1 MAVVDRKSLSF
12 EDTIFALASGP
23 LPSAVA
29 IYRVSGRGALPWASK
44 HFLASSGS
52 KVDARGMF
60 YGALIDAAGQEVDQV
75 LLLSFLGPHSFT
87 GENVVEVQCH
97 GSLAVAEKL
106 ERLFLAQGLR
116 PAVRGEFS
124 YRAFHYGKMDL
135 GGMAKLGDVFAAR
148 SGHDLER
155 VYQRRDAAL
164 QSEVSKVREH
174 LVRLQAI
181 LDTAVDF
188 SEEYASVVESA
199 KSPLVHAR
207 DLCRAVA
214 GRYEVF
220 KQGGQTPRLV
230 LAGAPNAGKS
240 SLFNALLCRYR
251 AIVNA
256 EPGTTRDAI
265 EEDVEINGRRWKLVD
280 TAGFRDAGSETEK
293 QGIDLGADYLES
305 ASFWVLVV
313 DGTVGLTDAEAHLL
327 KAYGD
332 LPHLV
337 VWNKRDLPGF
347 CSSDVADAETSA
359 LDSESVQELSLLLS
373 KRALPPPEASRALP
387 TSFQAKR
394 LLTAATALDSLL
406 ADLSN
411 GVVPEVLGEANR
423 MVLRQVE
430 SVVGDVGVEEVLD
443 RVFAEFCI
451 GK

>member
-12 EDTIFALASGP
+12 EDTVFALASGP
-23 LPSAVA
+23 LPCAVA
-29 IYRVSGRGALPWASK
+29 IYRVSGRGALAWAAK
-44 HFLASSGS
+44 YFRGGSGKKPES
-52 KVDARGMF
+52 RSML
-60 YGALIDAAGQEVDQV
+60 YGVIVDAAGQEVDQV
-75 LLLSFLGPHSFT
+75 LLLTFIAPHSFT
-87 GENVVEVQCH
+87 GENVIEIQCH
-97 GSLAVAEKL
+97 GSVAVAEKL
-106 ERLFLAQGLR
+106 ERLFLAEGFR
-116 PAVRGEFS
+116 PAERGEFS

-135 GGMAKLGDVFAAR
+135 GAMAQLGDVFTAR

-164 QSEVSKVREH
+164 EAEVGKVRER
-174 LVRLQAI
+174 LIRLQAI

-188 SEEYASVVESA
+188 SEEYSSVVESA
-199 KSPLVHAR
+199 KGPLGEAR
-207 DLCRAVA
+207 DLCRSIAN
-214 GRYEVF
+214 RYEVF

-251 AIVNA
+251 AIVHSEA
-256 EPGTTRDAI
+256 GTTRDAI
-265 EEDVEINGRRWKLVD
+265 EEDVELRGRRWKLVD
-280 TAGFRDAGSETEK
+280 TAGYRDAGSETER
-293 QGIDLGADYLES
+293 QGIDLGASFLES

-313 DGTVGLTDAEAHLL
+313 DGTIGLTEPEARLL
-327 KAYGD
+327 KTYGA

-337 VWNKRDLPGF
+337 VWNKKDLPGF
-347 CSSDVADAETSA
+347 LPSDRADFETSA
-359 LDSESVQELSLLLS
+359 LDSESVRKLAALLS
-373 KRALPPPEASRALP
+373 EKAVPPPESTRALP

-394 LLTAATALDSLL
+394 LLAAADALDGLL
-406 ADLSN
+406 KDLSS

>member
-1 MAVVDRKSLSF
+1 VAVVDRKSLSF
-12 EDTIFALASGP
+12 EDTVFALASGP
-23 LPSAVA
+23 LPSAVS
-29 IYRVSGRGALPWASK
+29 IYRVSGRDALAWAGKYFRS
-44 HFLASSGS
+44 ASGTP
-52 KVDARGMF
+52 VQARGML
-60 YGALIDAAGQEVDQV
+60 YGALFDAKGQEVDQV
-75 LLLSFLGPHSFT
+75 LLLCFLGPHSFT
-87 GENVVEVQCH
+87 GENVIEIQCH

-106 ERLFLAQGLR
+106 ERLFLDEGLR
-116 PAVRGEFS
+116 PALRGEFS
-124 YRAFHYGKMDL
+124 YRAFHYGRMSAREMDR
-135 GGMAKLGDVFAAR
+135 LGDVFAAR

-155 VYQRRDAAL
+155 IYQRRDTAL
-164 QSEVSKVREH
+164 EAEVGKVREE
-174 LVRLQAI
+174 LIRLQAI

-188 SEEYASVVESA
+188 SEEYSSVVESA
-199 KSPLVHAR
+199 KGPLVRAR

-214 GRYEVF
+214 SRYEVF

-265 EEDVEINGRRWKLVD
+265 EEDVDLAGRRWKLVD
-280 TAGFRDAGSETEK
+280 TAGFRKAGSETEK
-293 QGIDLGADYLES
+293 QGIDLGADFLES
-305 ASFWVLVV
+305 ASFWILVV
-313 DGTVGLTDAEAHLL
+313 DGCVGLTEAETGLL
-327 KAYGD
+327 KTFGD
-332 LPHLV
+332 IPHLA
-337 VWNKRDLPGF
+337 VWNKKDLPGF
-347 CSSDVADAETSA
+347 RPSERADFETSA
-359 LDSESVQELSLLLS
+359 LDSESVQALSLVLS
-373 KRALPPPEASRALP
+373 ERALPPPESTRSLP

-394 LLTAATALDSLL
+394 LLVAAKGLDGLL
-406 ADLSN
+406 AELSN